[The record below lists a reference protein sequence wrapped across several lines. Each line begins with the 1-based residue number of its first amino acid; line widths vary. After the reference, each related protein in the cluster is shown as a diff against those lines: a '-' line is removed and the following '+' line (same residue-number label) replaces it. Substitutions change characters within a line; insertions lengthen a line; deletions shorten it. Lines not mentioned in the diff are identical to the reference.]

1 LHLVGLLVN
10 QFIII
15 VMENVELFAINI
27 SDRINL
33 KQLKSNFE
41 AKLIIATP
49 VELFFKKDN
58 FKYISFFN
66 FGIVVFSNHT
76 KSEIKEIVES
86 IGDFTNEKQK
96 HLSEN
101 LLLNFGPN
109 KNPIYEND
117 VLIIPDSEIK
127 DEIFRIVMFNLSQ
140 TVAVDGYA
148 TVADLLLQEVKIYA
162 FQLSR
167 NGKIS
172 LSKRNM
178 MKFIGR
184 SLFTRNKIV
193 DNIFIFDSPDIAWED
208 EMVEKVHK
216 LMVQIFDLNIRL
228 REMEL
233 TFNVI
238 DTNLQVFNESYEHRY
253 SSFLEIVV
261 IILIFIEILNSLVDR
276 FW

>member
-1 LHLVGLLVN
+1 
-10 QFIII
+10 
-15 VMENVELFAINI
+15 MENIELFAVNI
-27 SDRINL
+27 TDHIDL
-33 KQLKSNFE
+33 KQLKTNFFG
-41 AKLIIATP
+41 KLVIATP
-49 VELFFKKDN
+49 VELFYKKDN

-66 FGIVVFSNHT
+66 FGVVVFSNHT
-76 KSEIKEIVES
+76 KNEIKEVIDS
-86 IGDFTNEKQK
+86 IEGFISEKQK

-101 LLLNFGPN
+101 ILLNFGKN
-109 KNPIYEND
+109 KNPIYENE
-117 VLIIPDSEIK
+117 VLVIPDNEIK

-148 TVADLLLQEVKIYA
+148 RVADSLLQEVKTYA
-162 FQLSR
+162 SQLAR

-184 SLFTRNKIV
+184 SLFTRNKII

-216 LMVQIFDLNIRL
+216 LLVQIFDLNIRL

-238 DTNLQVFNESYEHRY
+238 DTNLQVFNDSYEHRY
-253 SSFLEIVV
+253 STFLEMVV